1 MKLLVVVIA
10 LGLAACG
17 AAAPQRHDAG
27 GAIDCVKRTD
37 SALLGAAS
45 NGIAVAFASPDGVSA
60 IEPVAV
66 AFAPQTAEGVAGMRA
81 ARAIGLAM
89 PTWKEDRGDAEIWA
103 YGPYEPPIAKTR
115 HVSARDAKA
124 AAAALE
130 VRVRTS
136 IDACLRQNERR
147 R

>member
-1 MKLLVVVIA
+1 MRLLIVVLA

-17 AAAPQRHDAG
+17 TATPQRYDAG
-27 GAIDCVKRTD
+27 GAIDCVERTD
-37 SALLGAAS
+37 SALLGRAP

-66 AFAPQTAEGVAGMRA
+66 AFAPQTVEDVAALRA
-81 ARAIGLAM
+81 ARAIGLTK
-89 PTWKEDRGDAEIWA
+89 PTWKDERGDAQVWA
-103 YGPYEPPIAKTR
+103 AGPFETPVAKTR
-115 HVSARDAKA
+115 HVSKLDATA

-136 IDACLRQNERR
+136 IDACLKQNER
-147 R
+147 